1 MQLIC
6 VLVISNTMVAN
17 HTPTFGKCVQQVAQ
31 HGHTTR
37 RYDLLLKR
45 ADTSKTIGVHIH
57 SALSMQQTSMDR
69 WCFTKAYI
77 YIHMIWHVRWV
88 CLKNMDILK
97 LHKHAISMATRWW
110 TLFFFGA
117 GLGVTKNLD
126 AVWHNLFLW
135 ELSWA
140 MEWFGMGRFP
150 LLYSNMVTWMGH
162 DGTFPTKWVFR
173 CIQIMLNI
181 CLGLAIHPI
190 LPDKWLFWSI
200 SMG

>member
-1 MQLIC
+1 MRIPRGESWDFKAASGPRKGQLSGSTTWSLTQLRKVPRCCQQNVLTNVSVLGRAKKNHHEIMFIYFRPVKNLVKCRLFCFFKPLWWMQLIC

-77 YIHMIWHVRWV
+77 YI
-88 CLKNMDILK
+88 
-97 LHKHAISMATRWW
+97 
-110 TLFFFGA
+110 F
-117 GLGVTKNLD
+117 
-126 AVWHNLFLW
+126 
-135 ELSWA
+135 
-140 MEWFGMGRFP
+140 
-150 LLYSNMVTWMGH
+150 LYSYDLTCKMGVSEKH
-162 DGTFPTKWVFR
+162 GYPK
-173 CIQIMLNI
+173 I
-181 CLGLAIHPI
+181 A
-190 LPDKWLFWSI
+190 
-200 SMG
+200 

>member
-1 MQLIC
+1 MGIQQEDMIYCSNVQIQVGQLGF
-6 VLVISNTMVAN
+6 IST
-17 HTPTFGKCVQQVAQ
+17 Q
-31 HGHTTR
+31 HWACI
-37 RYDLLLKR
+37 KQ
-45 ADTSKTIGVHIH
+45 AWIGGASQRLI
-57 SALSMQQTSMDR
+57 
-69 WCFTKAYI
+69 YI

-110 TLFFFGA
+110 TIFFFGA

-190 LPDKWLFWSI
+190 LPDKWLLWSI